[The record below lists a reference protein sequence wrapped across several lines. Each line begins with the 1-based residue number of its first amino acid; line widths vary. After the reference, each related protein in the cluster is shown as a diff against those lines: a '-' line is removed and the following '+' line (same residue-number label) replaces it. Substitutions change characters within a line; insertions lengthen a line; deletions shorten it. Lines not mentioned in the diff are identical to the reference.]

1 MAKMKWR
8 SKVFYL
14 AIALALSLSL
24 VGGATVSANPGSE
37 WWEEWQPEVNGPEW
51 QIAPNSTIYDFAAD
65 SSGDIIYAVG
75 TGNPVQRN
83 DYSGGMYVDD
93 DWMDVQV
100 PEAKVWKSEDGAVTW
115 DDITDNFPDS
125 LLDDGDEPWYV
136 AIAPDNPDMVFVATA
151 WEVYGSDDGGDE
163 FGDSE
168 FSFASSD
175 EMILDL
181 AVSCESDDDYTIAV
195 GTFNTGEVWRLVT
208 GGFLSGAWEMIG
220 GYDSTPL
227 AVFPGWDDSIADGS
241 GALMTTSMV
250 TSVAF
255 SPNFDVDDTILAITT
270 DGNETYLQTGRLGN
284 VEQWNY
290 IAGSAFPNA
299 VEIVEATPYW
309 PFPVGIPT
317 GIAVSADY
325 DGRKDDLR
333 YAWVYV
339 NYMDTDPDPD
349 EYVGRVFQIEND
361 VVEYAGLPCE
371 DDRFT
376 PLLAS
381 ISAYGTADEGKL
393 MVGLL
398 GEYDDGDPT
407 ECGEGVDVYYTTLP
421 IDTCCPDWDK
431 TKKAPTGQWDMTV
444 QYVADGDKAYASTW
458 GEGVSDEG
466 AFSVSEIDEPGKYW
480 NQYSLIDTDI
490 DFLSDYASIQDCW
503 NYGQAFIASVNTMN
517 WGCGGQ
523 ECECDSLWYSEDWG
537 EHYIR
542 VWSGSLTSNELNV
555 SAHNQTSFIRLSP
568 DETDGV
574 ETIYLVDRGTETI
587 WWNDSA
593 GLTDWSEQSTCTLD
607 CISDLAVADS
617 STIYAASG
625 NSGEVAKSTD
635 NGESW
640 DDPVDADMVSDEPG
654 HTIVALDDN
663 VLFGGTWGSASYSDD
678 AGDSFEILDWDGAF
692 GSGDIHVAFDAYF
705 NINKTIYTADSATGG
720 VRRYVIGEGDRKNLE
735 ATPTLTQMG
744 GSGIDE
750 LDVNYYGIVSKSSG
764 MCDAEDGGVLYAAYA
779 YNDSGDYYTGAAR
792 CLTPAADLCCD
803 EASWDY
809 LHAELTTGD
818 ADQWFP
824 QQFSNEPSSMKV
836 CGTPGY
842 IYLNAIDNLYTYKD
856 IIKGDFGCYYGYDY
870 WWPLGALWGYEDCFA
885 ESSLSLSAPA
895 SGSLIA
901 SDPCFCYNEAFT
913 LKWDQ
918 QCDSCLYD
926 VQVALDEDF
935 TEVVTDVSVSDYDPP
950 SASNPSMVIEAGELD
965 CSTTYYWRVRNSE
978 ADSGEV
984 VKGFWSTPWSF
995 AVEAGPLG
1003 AIQLTSP
1010 DNGVSNVPID
1020 GLVFTWTSVATAEG
1034 YDFDLMDSS
1043 GASVDSQS
1051 GLSATS
1057 YAYAGSL
1064 AYDSAYT
1071 WQVTAVKGSG
1081 MSASDVVSTSQVF
1094 TFRSAPAPAAPVEPP
1109 APPEPA
1115 GTPAWVWVIIGIG
1128 AVLVITVIVLIF
1140 RTRRV

>member
-37 WWEEWQPEVNGPEW
+37 WWEEWQPEVNGPQW

-75 TGNPVQRN
+75 TGIDEQRT
-83 DYSGGMYVDD
+83 DYSGGMWQDY
-93 DWMDVQV
+93 
-100 PEAKVWKSEDGAVTW
+100 EAKVWKSEDGAVTW
-115 DDITDNFPDS
+115 DDITGNFPDS
-125 LLDDGDEPWYV
+125 FDPTDSDYEPWYV

-168 FSFASSD
+168 FNDACGSMISS
-175 EMILDL
+175 L

-195 GTFNTGEVWRLVT
+195 GTFDGEVWRLVT

-220 GYDSTPL
+220 GYGSP
-227 AVFPGWDDSIADGS
+227 AYFPGWDDTDENGNGGS
-241 GALMTTSMV
+241 MTTSAV
-250 TSVAF
+250 LSVAF
-255 SPNFDVDDTILAITT
+255 SPNFDADDTILAITT
-270 DGNETYLQTGRLGN
+270 NGSETFLQTGRLGN

-299 VEIVEATPYW
+299 VEIVDAS
-309 PFPVGIPT
+309 PFIVSGQST
-317 GIAVSADY
+317 GIALPADY

-339 NYMDTDPDPD
+339 NHYDDNV
-349 EYVGRVFQIEND
+349 EVLEFVGRIFQINND
-361 VVEYAGLPCE
+361 VVEYAGIPCDPE
-371 DDRFT
+371 KFT
-376 PLLAS
+376 PLLSS

-393 MVGLL
+393 MVGAAW
-398 GEYDDGDPT
+398 GWDYEDEEEPSC
-407 ECGEGVDVYYTTLP
+407 CGGVDVYYTTLP
-421 IDTCCPDWDK
+421 IDTCCPDWEK
-431 TKKAPTGQWDMTV
+431 TKKAPTGQWEANV
-444 QYVADGDKAYASTW
+444 QYVADGDKAYATTW
-458 GEGVSDEG
+458 GGGVCDEG
-466 AFSVSEIDEPGKYW
+466 AFSVSDIDEPGKYW

-490 DFLSDYASIQDCW
+490 DYLSDYASIMDNW
-503 NYGQAFIASVNTMN
+503 NYGQCFIASVNLWN
-517 WGCGGQ
+517 EGCWYQ

-542 VWSGSLTSNELNV
+542 VWSGEFTANDLNPCV
-555 SAHNQTSFIRLSP
+555 GNQTGFIRLAP
-568 DETDGV
+568 DETDWV
-574 ETIYLVDRGTETI
+574 DTVYLVDRGTETV
-587 WWNDSA
+587 WWNDNS
-593 GLTDWSEQSTCTLD
+593 GLTDWAEQSTCTLD

-625 NSGEVAKSTD
+625 TSGEVAKSTD

-654 HTIVALDDN
+654 HTIVALGDN

-678 AGDSFEILDWDGAF
+678 GGESFEMLAYEGSF

-705 NINKTIYTADSATGG
+705 NLNSTIYTADSGGGG
-720 VRRYVIGEGDRKNLE
+720 VRRYVIGGSKTNLN
-735 ATPTLTQMG
+735 ATPTLTEMG
-744 GSGIDE
+744 GDGDDE
-750 LDVNYYGIVSKSSG
+750 LDVSYYGIVSKASG

-792 CLTPAADLCCD
+792 CLTPAANLCCD
-803 EASWDY
+803 EADWDY
-809 LHAELTTGD
+809 LHAELTTGEPEFCD
-818 ADQWFP
+818 TYP

-836 CGTPGY
+836 YGTPGY
-842 IYLNAIDNLYTYKD
+842 IYLNAIDNLAIYAND
-856 IIKGDFGCYYGYDY
+856 IMDGDCYGCYYGYDY

-885 ESSLSLSAPA
+885 ESSLSLVAPM

-901 SDPCFCYNEAFT
+901 SDPCECWNEAFS

-935 TEVVTDVSVSDYDPP
+935 TETVINVSDYDPP
-950 SASNPSMVIEAGELD
+950 SASNPSMLIEAGDLE
-965 CSTTYYWRVRNSE
+965 CSTTYYWRVRNSV

-984 VKGFWSTPWSF
+984 VKGFWSTPWDF

-1003 AIQLTSP
+1003 AIQLMSP

-1034 YDFDLMDSS
+1034 YDFELMDSS
-1043 GASVDSQS
+1043 GAAVDSQS

-1071 WQVTAVKGSG
+1071 WQVTAVKGNG
-1081 MSASDVVSTSQVF
+1081 LSASDVVSTSQVF
-1094 TFRSAPAPAAPVEPP
+1094 TFRTASEPPAPVEPP

-1115 GTPAWVWVIIGIG
+1115 GTPAWVWVVIGIG